1 MLNIQDPT
9 EARQIIRNN
18 QYDKQTAGAASQYVQ
33 GNVCIL
39 PSKYSTNF
47 ESFCQKNP
55 KPCPLIGLG
64 YKGDPKLKNLGD
76 IDIRTD
82 IPKYRVWKK
91 GEIVDEPLDIKKYWN
106 EDLVTFILGCSMS
119 FELPL
124 IDAGI
129 EIQHIKNNTTV
140 PMYRTAID

>member
-9 EARQIIRNN
+9 EARKIIRNN

-47 ESFCQKNP
+47 ENFCQKNP

-64 YKGDPKLKNLGD
+64 YKGDPKLRNLGD

-82 IPKYRVWKK
+82 VPRYRVWEK
-91 GEIVDEPLDIKKYWN
+91 GKIVDEPLDIKKYWN

-124 IDAGI
+124 I
-129 EIQHIKNNTTV
+129 
-140 PMYRTAID
+140 

>member
-9 EARQIIRNN
+9 EARKIIRNN

-47 ESFCQKNP
+47 ENFCQKNP

-64 YKGDPKLKNLGD
+64 YKGGPKIQNLEEGRD
-76 IDIRTD
+76 CR
-82 IPKYRVWKK
+82 
-91 GEIVDEPLDIKKYWN
+91 
-106 EDLVTFILGCSMS
+106 
-119 FELPL
+119 
-124 IDAGI
+124 
-129 EIQHIKNNTTV
+129 
-140 PMYRTAID
+140 